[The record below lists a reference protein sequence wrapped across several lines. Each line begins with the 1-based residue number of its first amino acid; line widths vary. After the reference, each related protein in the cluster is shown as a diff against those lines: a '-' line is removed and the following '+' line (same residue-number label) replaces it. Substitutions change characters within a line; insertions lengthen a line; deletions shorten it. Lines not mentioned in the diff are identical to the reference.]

1 MKIGLIRE
9 HKTPPDVRVAL
20 TPVQCAALKRRWP
33 EVDICA
39 ESSDDRCFSNEEYE
53 NAGIQ
58 VQTDLSDCDVLM
70 GIKEVP
76 GQYLISGKTYFFF
89 SHTIKKQPY
98 NREMLREIIR
108 RNIRLIDYETLKWEN
123 GQRVLGFGRFAGIV
137 GAYNGLLT
145 WGKKTGLFSL
155 KPAWQCED
163 YRELLQHAGA
173 VDIGNI
179 KIVLTGGGR
188 VANGALDFLRNLRI
202 REVTPYQFIHRSYDE
217 PVFVHLN
224 SPEIYRHKEDKAW
237 NTQHFYA
244 NHKEYESSFSDFF
257 AHTDI
262 LMNGIFWT
270 ADLPPLFHK
279 QDTASADFKISVI
292 ADISCDVDGSVPI
305 TFKATSI
312 QDPVIGWDRK
322 TQQPCEPFTPD
333 SIDIMAVSNLPN
345 ELPCDASE
353 EFGENLLHYVIP
365 ELLSENSRMITGAT
379 ITDGGE
385 LTKEYAY
392 LQDYVDADQ

>member
-9 HKTPPDVRVAL
+9 RKSPPDVRVAL
-20 TPVQCAALKRRWP
+20 SPVQCAALMNRWP
-33 EVDICA
+33 QVSVVA
-39 ESSDDRCFSNEEYE
+39 ESSPDRCYSDEDYE
-53 NAGIQ
+53 NAGIP
-58 VQTDLSDCDVLM
+58 VQTDVADCDVLL
-70 GIKEVP
+70 GIKEIP
-76 GQYLISGKTYFFF
+76 KEYLIPGKTYFFF

-98 NREMLREIIR
+98 NRAMLQDILKK
-108 RNIRLIDYETLKWEN
+108 NIRLIDYETLKWEN

-145 WGKKTGLFSL
+145 WGQKTGLFSL

-202 REVTPYQFIHRSYDE
+202 REVTPYQFIHRSYEE

-224 SPEIYRHKEDKAW
+224 SPEIYRHREGKPWD
-237 NTQHFYA
+237 TQHFYT
-244 NHKEYESSFSDFF
+244 HHSEYDSSFADFVP
-257 AHTDI
+257 HTDI

-270 ADLPPLFHK
+270 ADLPRLFSK
-279 QDTASADFKISVI
+279 AVTARPDFRIRVI

-305 TFKATSI
+305 TWKATSI
-312 QDPVIGWDRK
+312 QEPVIGWSRSR
-322 TQQPCEPFTPD
+322 QEPCDPFVDD
-333 SIDIMAVSNLPN
+333 SIDIMAVGNLPN

-353 EFGENLLHYVIP
+353 EFGENLLHYVLP
-365 ELLSENSRMITGAT
+365 ELLSGESRMITGAT
-379 ITDGGE
+379 IASDGA
-385 LTKEYAY
+385 LTATYHY
-392 LQDYVDADQ
+392 LQDYVDETQ

>member
-9 HKTPPDVRVAL
+9 RKSPPDVRVAL
-20 TPVQCAALKRRWP
+20 TPVQCAALMNRWP
-33 EVDICA
+33 QVSVVA
-39 ESSDDRCFSNEEYE
+39 ESSPDRCYSDEDYE
-53 NAGIQ
+53 NAGIP
-58 VQTDLSDCDVLM
+58 VQTDVADCDVLL
-70 GIKEVP
+70 GIKEIP
-76 GQYLISGKTYFFF
+76 KEYLIPGKTYFFF

-98 NREMLREIIR
+98 NRAMLQDILKK
-108 RNIRLIDYETLKWEN
+108 NIRLIDYETLKWEN
-123 GQRVLGFGRFAGIV
+123 GQRVLGFDRFAGIV

-145 WGKKTGLFSL
+145 WGQKTGHFSL

-202 REVTPYQFIHRSYDE
+202 REVTPYQFIHRSYEE

-224 SPEIYRHKEDKAW
+224 SPEIYRHREGKPWD
-237 NTQHFYA
+237 TQHFYT
-244 NHKEYESSFSDFF
+244 HHSEYDSSFADFVP
-257 AHTDI
+257 HTDI

-270 ADLPPLFHK
+270 ADLPQLFSK
-279 QDTASADFKISVI
+279 VDTARPDFRIRVI

-305 TFKATSI
+305 TWKATSI
-312 QDPVIGWDRK
+312 QDPVIGWSRSR
-322 TQQPCEPFTPD
+322 QEPCDPFVD
-333 SIDIMAVSNLPN
+333 VSIDIMAVGNLPN

-353 EFGENLLHYVIP
+353 EFGENLLHYVLP
-365 ELLSENSRMITGAT
+365 ELLSGESRMITGAT
-379 ITDGGE
+379 IASDGA
-385 LTKEYAY
+385 LTATYHY
-392 LQDYVDADQ
+392 LQDYVDETQ

>member
-9 HKTPPDVRVAL
+9 QKTPADVRVAL
-20 TPVQCAALKRRWP
+20 SPVQCAALMSRWP
-33 EVDICA
+33 QVKVVA
-39 ESSDDRCFSNEEYE
+39 ESSPDRCFSDEEYE
-53 NAGIQ
+53 HAGIP
-58 VQTDLSDCDVLM
+58 VQHDVSDCDVLL

-76 GQYLISGKTYFFF
+76 VKALIPDKTYFFF

-98 NREMLREIIR
+98 NRAMLQDILAKK
-108 RNIRLIDYETLKWEN
+108 IRLIDYETLKWEN

-145 WGKKTGLFSL
+145 WGKKHGFFSL

-224 SPEIYRHKEDKAW
+224 SPEIYRHRDGKVWD
-237 NTQHFYA
+237 TQHFYSHHA
-244 NHKEYESSFSDFF
+244 EYESSFRDFLP
-257 AHTDI
+257 HTDI

-270 ADLPPLFHK
+270 ADLPPLFSK
-279 QDTASADFKISVI
+279 ADTAGAEFRISVI

-305 TFKATSI
+305 TWKATSI
-312 QDPVIGWDRK
+312 QDPVIGWSRSRQEACSPW
-322 TQQPCEPFTPD
+322 TAD
-333 SIDIMAVSNLPN
+333 SIDIMAVGNLPN

-365 ELLSENSRMITGAT
+365 ELLSGQSRMIAGAT
-379 ITDGGE
+379 ITDKGQ
-385 LTKEYAY
+385 LTEPYTY
-392 LQDYVDADQ
+392 LQDYVQQDQ

>member
-9 HKTPPDVRVAL
+9 RKSPPDVRVAL
-20 TPVQCAALKRRWP
+20 TPVQCAALMNRWP
-33 EVDICA
+33 QVSVVA
-39 ESSDDRCFSNEEYE
+39 ESSPDRCYSDEDYE
-53 NAGIQ
+53 NAGIP
-58 VQTDLSDCDVLM
+58 VQTDVADCDVLL
-70 GIKEVP
+70 GIKEIP
-76 GQYLISGKTYFFF
+76 KEYLIPGKTYFFF

-98 NREMLREIIR
+98 NRAMLQDILKK
-108 RNIRLIDYETLKWEN
+108 NIRLIDYETLKWEN

-145 WGKKTGLFSL
+145 WGQKTGLFSL

-202 REVTPYQFIHRSYDE
+202 REVTPYQFIHRSYEE

-224 SPEIYRHKEDKAW
+224 SPEIYRHREGKPWD
-237 NTQHFYA
+237 TQHFYT
-244 NHKEYESSFSDFF
+244 HHSEYDSSFADFVP
-257 AHTDI
+257 HTDI

-270 ADLPPLFHK
+270 ADLPRLFSK
-279 QDTASADFKISVI
+279 AVTARPDFRIRVI

-305 TFKATSI
+305 TWKATSI
-312 QDPVIGWDRK
+312 QEPVIGWSRSR
-322 TQQPCEPFTPD
+322 QEPCDPFVDD
-333 SIDIMAVSNLPN
+333 SIDIMAVGNLPN

-353 EFGENLLHYVIP
+353 EFGENLLHYVLP
-365 ELLSENSRMITGAT
+365 ELLSGESRMITGAT
-379 ITDGGE
+379 IASDGA
-385 LTKEYAY
+385 LTATYHY
-392 LQDYVDADQ
+392 LQDYVDETQ

>member
-9 HKTPPDVRVAL
+9 RKSPPDVRVAL
-20 TPVQCAALKRRWP
+20 TPVQCAALMNRWP
-33 EVDICA
+33 QVSVVA
-39 ESSDDRCFSNEEYE
+39 ESSPDRCYSDEDYE
-53 NAGIQ
+53 NAGIP
-58 VQTDLSDCDVLM
+58 VQTDVADCDVLL
-70 GIKEVP
+70 GIKEIP
-76 GQYLISGKTYFFF
+76 KKCLIPGKTYFFF

-98 NREMLREIIR
+98 NRAMLQDILKK
-108 RNIRLIDYETLKWEN
+108 NIRLIDYETLKWEN

-145 WGKKTGLFSL
+145 WGQKTGLFSL

-202 REVTPYQFIHRSYDE
+202 REVTPYQFIHRSYEE

-224 SPEIYRHKEDKAW
+224 SPEIYRHREGKPWD
-237 NTQHFYA
+237 TQHFYT
-244 NHKEYESSFSDFF
+244 HHSEYDSSFADFVP
-257 AHTDI
+257 HTDI

-270 ADLPPLFHK
+270 ADLPRLFSK
-279 QDTASADFKISVI
+279 AVTARPDFRIRVI

-305 TFKATSI
+305 TWKATSI
-312 QDPVIGWDRK
+312 QEPVIGWSRSR
-322 TQQPCEPFTPD
+322 QEPCDPFVDD
-333 SIDIMAVSNLPN
+333 SIDIMAVGNLPN

-353 EFGENLLHYVIP
+353 EFGENLLHYVLP
-365 ELLSENSRMITGAT
+365 ELLSGESRMITGAT
-379 ITDGGE
+379 IASDGA
-385 LTKEYAY
+385 LTATYHY
-392 LQDYVDADQ
+392 LQDYVDETQ